1 MLLRPKIGSDEFE
14 IFALREDQILD
25 FPPPRRDIQISSPD
39 VVYNSAGGA
48 ISEDFITHEPPKTGI
63 PGVVGRVS
71 RHDLFLQ
78 THDPIYSIMPVKP
91 DSKFDSRYGIKIEKG
106 KAPTATPAKNFL
118 DTFFDWLNK
127 ILGSR

>member
-1 MLLRPKIGSDEFE
+1 MALRPKIGFEEFE
-14 IFALREDQILD
+14 IFALREDQIRD
-25 FPPPRRDIQISSPD
+25 VPPPRKDIELSSPD

-48 ISEDFITHEPPKTGI
+48 ISEDFITHEPPRTGI
-63 PGVVGRVS
+63 PGVAGRVS

-78 THDPIYSIMPVKP
+78 THDPIHSIMPIKP
-91 DSKFDSRYGIKIEKG
+91 VYKKEIEKG

-118 DTFFDWLNK
+118 DIFFDWLNK